1 MMIGMSLSH
10 SRRNFLR
17 LFLPLA
23 LLVVMGM
30 FFYGRANIERD
41 LVRARSQEA
50 LSVGLGAGQLSGTL
64 EAVTR
69 DLTFLAR
76 HSALR
81 TAVDAPTAQNLQY
94 LAQDFAT
101 FSQSKG
107 VYDQLRWIDE
117 TGMEIVRVDLVKGQA
132 IVVASDQLQDKRTR
146 YFFTDTVQLDPG
158 QLFVSPLD
166 LNIEHDQI
174 EVPHKPMLRVATPI
188 VDSRGHRRGIVIVN
202 FLGRVML
209 ESFSKATSAI
219 ADHVMVADGQGYWLK
234 SPHPGD
240 EWGFMF
246 KRPDLSLAARFP
258 EAWARIRAAESGQEV
273 LADGLWTWQ
282 PVHPLLVGQ
291 HSSMGAATATVPTQ
305 RGAGAKAY
313 VWIAVAHLPRAT
325 WLALQLAVWRQLSV
339 ITLALLGLLGFGSW
353 KLARAWTKLASAEED
368 VRRLNADLEQQV
380 EARTRELRHKV
391 TELDGEIAERRRVE
405 DTLRKISIAVE
416 QSPASV
422 VITDTQGAIDYVNPK
437 FTELTGYTLAEV
449 RGKNPRILKSGVSPP
464 HHFVELWSTITAG
477 EVWRGDFCNKKKN
490 GEIFWEHTSIS
501 PIKDVHGGITGFLA
515 VKEDITERKK
525 SGERERL
532 LEVQLRHAQKM
543 ESLGSLAGGVAHD
556 MNNVLGAILG
566 LASAN
571 LEAQP
576 DDSPARRAFDTIAKA
591 ALRGGKMVKSLLNFA
606 RQTPAEELELDLN
619 GIVLE
624 EVRLLERTTLSKVR
638 LELDLA
644 SDLKPI
650 RGDASALTHAFMNLC
665 VNAVDAMPE
674 NGTLTLR
681 TRNVDSDWIEVQV
694 GDTGTGMPK
703 EVLEKAMD
711 PFFTTKECGKGTG
724 LGLSMVYSTVK
735 THQGRMEIQSEP
747 GRGTC
752 VRMRFPVCEVPPPA
766 AEPAA
771 GTRSKP
777 SPRPLTVL
785 LVDDDDLV
793 RSSILAILGMLGH
806 TATSAADGEEAL
818 AKLEAGFQPD
828 VVILDM
834 NMPGLGG
841 SGTLPRL
848 RVLRPTVPILLAT
861 GRADQ
866 TAMNLIEAHPFVT
879 LLAKPFDMKDL
890 KKYLESVG
898 QG

>member
-1 MMIGMSLSH
+1 MSSSH
-10 SRRNFLR
+10 SQRNFLR

-23 LLVVMGM
+23 LLVVVGM
-30 FFYGRANIERD
+30 FFYGQANIERD
-41 LVRARSQEA
+41 MVRTRSQEA
-50 LSVGLGAGQLSGTL
+50 LNVGLGAGQLSGTL
-64 EAVTR
+64 EAVAQ
-69 DLTFLAR
+69 DLSFLAR

-81 TAVDAPTAQNLQY
+81 AAVDAPTAQNLQH

-101 FSQSKG
+101 FSESKG

-117 TGMEIVRVDLVKGQA
+117 TGMEIVRVDHVQGRSV
-132 IVVASDQLQDKRTR
+132 VVAPDRLQDKRTR
-146 YFFTDTVQLDPG
+146 YYFTDTVKLAPG

-166 LNIEHDQI
+166 LNIEQDQV
-174 EVPHKPMLRVATPI
+174 EVPHKPMVRVATPI

-209 ESFSKATSAI
+209 EAFSKATSAI

-234 SPHPGD
+234 SPNPGD

-258 EAWARIRAAESGQEV
+258 GAWARIHASGSGQEV

-291 HSSMGAATATVPTQ
+291 PSSMGAATTVPP
-305 RGAGAKAY
+305 RRDAEAKAY
-313 VWIAVAHLPRAT
+313 VWIAVAHVPRAS
-325 WLALQLAVWRQLSV
+325 WLAMQLAVWRQLSV

-353 KLARAWTKLASAEED
+353 KLAHAWTALASAEED
-368 VRRLNADLEQQV
+368 VRRLNTSLELQV
-380 EARTRELRHKV
+380 EERTRELRHKV
-391 TELDGEIAERRRVE
+391 IELDGEIIERRRVE

-422 VITDTQGAIDYVNPK
+422 VITDAQGAIEYVNPK
-437 FTELTGYTLAEV
+437 FTDLTGYTAAEV
-449 RGKNPRILKSGVSPP
+449 RGKNPRMLKSGKSSP
-464 HHFVELWSTITAG
+464 HYFTELWSTITAG
-477 EVWRGDFCNKKKN
+477 EVWRGELCNKKKN
-490 GEIFWEHTSIS
+490 GEIYWEQASIS
-501 PIKDVHGGITGFLA
+501 PIKDARGDITGFLA

-525 SGERERL
+525 SEERERL
-532 LEVQLRHAQKM
+532 LETQLHQSQKM
-543 ESLGSLAGGVAHD
+543 ESLGRLAGGVAHD

-576 DDSPARRAFDTIAKA
+576 EDSPARRAFDTISKA
-591 ALRGGKMVKSLLNFA
+591 AIRGGTMVKSLLNFA

-619 GIVLE
+619 SLVLE
-624 EVRLLERTTLSKVR
+624 EVRLLERTTLSRVR

-644 SDLKPI
+644 PDLKPM

-665 VNAVDAMPE
+665 VNAVDAMSD

-681 TRNVDSDWIEVQV
+681 TRNVDHDWIEVQV
-694 GDTGTGMPK
+694 EDTGSGMPK

-711 PFFTTKECGKGTG
+711 PFFTTKEHGKGTG

-735 THQGRMEIQSEP
+735 AHHGRMEIQSEP
-747 GRGTC
+747 GRGTH
-752 VRMRFPVCEVPPPA
+752 VRIRFPVCAVQPQA
-766 AEPAA
+766 AEPGPGA
-771 GTRSKP
+771 RSET
-777 SPRPLTVL
+777 SPRALTVL
-785 LVDDDDLV
+785 LVDDDDLI
-793 RSSILAILGMLGH
+793 RSSTLAILEMLGH
-806 TATSAADGEEAL
+806 TAAPAANGEEAL

-828 VVILDM
+828 LVILDM

-848 RVLRPTVPILLAT
+848 RLLRPTVPILLAT

-866 TAMNLIEAHPFVT
+866 AAMNLIEAYPFVT
-879 LLAKPFDMKDL
+879 LLSKPFGMGDL
-890 KKYLESVG
+890 KNHLEALG